1 MPAHV
6 SLYVLKRSLRLTLK
20 SFLLPPDVPE
30 SN

>member
-1 MPAHV
+1 
-6 SLYVLKRSLRLTLK
+6 LRLTLK